1 MTLPFP
7 ERMAGHAWT
16 VLPTA
21 RDLVLRPHLAAFFEH
36 AIPVVDERF
45 GPTSLSCSLAVP
57 DGATDVVVVV
67 HGLGGDRRSP
77 RVQRAARELHGLGF
91 ATLALDLRG
100 ADRRGGGIHHVAM
113 VDDLVAA
120 CRSPLLR
127 PFRRVF
133 VLGFSMGGHLALHFA
148 ATATAAE
155 PRLGGVAAVCSPLDL
170 GTAQRHLDQPSLGFY
185 RHWVLRGLK
194 AQYAAVARQH
204 AVPTP
209 VAEVRRVR
217 TFHDWDLLTM
227 VPRFHF
233 ASVADY
239 HARCSARTVLG
250 ALRVESILVLAQN
263 DPVVPPELALPWV
276 GDAPPG
282 RLRVCVVG
290 RGGHLEIP
298 RGVDLGLG
306 RAGGC
311 LVEQIARHWQALP

>member
-1 MTLPFP
+1 MTLPFA
-7 ERMAGHAWT
+7 ERMSGHAWT

-36 AIPVVDERF
+36 TIPVVDDRF
-45 GPTSLSCSLAVP
+45 GPGTLSCALAVP
-57 DGATDVVVVV
+57 DGATDVVVLV

-77 RVQRAARELHGLGF
+77 RVQRAARELHELGM

-100 ADRRGGGIHHVAM
+100 ADRRGVGLHHVAM

-120 CRSPLLR
+120 CRSPLLA

-133 VLGFSMGGHLALHFA
+133 VLGFSMGGHLALQFA
-148 ATATAAE
+148 AVGGQ
-155 PRLGGVAAVCSPLDL
+155 PRLSGVAAVCAPLDL
-170 GTAQRHLDQPSLGFY
+170 AAAQRHLDQPTLGFY

-194 AQYAAVARQH
+194 AQYAAVARH
-204 AVPTP
+204 HVVPTP

-217 TFHDWDLLTM
+217 TFHDWDRLVM
-227 VPRFHF
+227 VPRFGF

-239 HARCSARTVLG
+239 HARCSARTVLPRLG
-250 ALRVESILVLAQN
+250 VESVLVLAQN

-276 GDAPPG
+276 GEARPG

-306 RAGGC
+306 HSGGGVVQQ
-311 LVEQIARHWQALP
+311 LARHWRASP